1 VIPER
6 DRIQVVM
13 TPAEITAALESGDYS
28 AEMLMQHLI
37 RHHNRLERERNDA
50 KEELEQIKTILADPL
65 AVHMNMMRGTIKW
78 TPANLRALLGD
89 TEP

>member
-6 DRIQVVM
+6 DRIQTVM
-13 TPAEITAALESGDYS
+13 TPEEIAEALESGDYS

-37 RHHNRLERERNDA
+37 RHHNRLERE
-50 KEELEQIKTILADPL
+50 LEQINTILADPL
-65 AVHMNMMRGTIKW
+65 AVHLNMMRGTIKW

>member
-1 VIPER
+1 MIPER
-6 DRIQVVM
+6 DRIQAVM
-13 TPAEITAALESGDYS
+13 AAAEIIVTLESGDYS
-28 AEMLMQHLI
+28 AEMMMQHLV
-37 RHHNRLERERNDA
+37 RHHNRLEQERNDA
-50 KEELEQIKTILADPL
+50 REELEQIKTILADPL

>member
-1 VIPER
+1 MHGRRPAVIPER
-6 DRIQVVM
+6 DRIQTVM
-13 TPAEITAALESGDYS
+13 TPEEIAEALESGDYS

-37 RHHNRLERERNDA
+37 RHHNRLERE
-50 KEELEQIKTILADPL
+50 LEQINTILADPL
-65 AVHMNMMRGTIKW
+65 AVHLNMMRGTIKW

>member
-1 VIPER
+1 MIPER
-6 DRIQVVM
+6 DRIQTVM
-13 TPAEITAALESGDYS
+13 TPEEIAEALESGDYS

-37 RHHNRLERERNDA
+37 RHHNRLERE
-50 KEELEQIKTILADPL
+50 LEQINTILADPL
-65 AVHMNMMRGTIKW
+65 AVHLNMMRGTIKW